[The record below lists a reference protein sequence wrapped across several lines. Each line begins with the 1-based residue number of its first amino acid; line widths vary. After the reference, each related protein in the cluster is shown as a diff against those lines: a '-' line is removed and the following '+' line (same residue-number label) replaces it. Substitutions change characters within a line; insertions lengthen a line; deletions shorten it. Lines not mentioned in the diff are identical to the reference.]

1 MPRRFLATR
10 LSPSSAER
18 ARNALDLELD
28 RPSEF
33 SLNRPASTASA
44 GVAPFCQVATGAK
57 NIQPRGIFF
66 QQRSRSLSHDYIPN
80 LSLSWITEAVLIKVV
95 IVWNDN

>member
-33 SLNRPASTASA
+33 SSLVLVLLMPLSWRSS
-44 GVAPFCQVATGAK
+44 FVATRAK

-66 QQRSRSLSHDYIPN
+66 SKGVGPLAMITFQTYDYRSRIN
-80 LSLSWITEAVLIKVV
+80 
-95 IVWNDN
+95 

>member
-33 SLNRPASTASA
+33 SLNRPASTAQPA
-44 GVAPFCQVATGAK
+44 GVAPFAK
-57 NIQPRGIFF
+57 
-66 QQRSRSLSHDYIPN
+66 
-80 LSLSWITEAVLIKVV
+80 
-95 IVWNDN
+95 